1 MKLDHGSRML
11 QVTVVNDELLNV
23 VVVVVVL
30 RISSSYISDCLP
42 SQVFGHGHG
51 VNDCVQHLFNSSI
64 ECFACSY
71 NYLTFFP
78 DAKRKGT

>member
-11 QVTVVNDELLNV
+11 QVTEVNDELLI
-23 VVVVVVL
+23 VVVVL
-30 RISSSYISDCLP
+30 RISSSYINKCLP
-42 SQVFGHGHG
+42 SQVFGHGLG

-71 NYLTFFP
+71 NYLTFLP